1 MSTYSLADEGI
12 VVRCF
17 VCRIELWQSSMETG
31 KFCDNIRVIKNG
43 LVSGVDSMFKTSD
56 SAFKHITDWL
66 NPLRKSVEFDIF
78 FLRPPSGVRFACN
91 HDNVEVLVPWKW
103 DRFLYFGP
111 LRKRSRSLSFR
122 TDLYVCTNSN
132 RAHIGCLRYL
142 VQTSEGQRRTEFD
155 MVGLLSSETPS
166 DRLSVWHIL
175 FIKRTTPRFVIG
187 SFKVQDHML
196 KHCKLWQTRYSW
208 TISARPGKLVCY
220 LWQRTTPMIFK
231 VPSDG
236 QTGHTRQFG
245 PELRT
250 TW

>member
-1 MSTYSLADEGI
+1 MLRDSLADEGI

-78 FLRPPSGVRFACN
+78 FLRPPSGVRFACI

-122 TDLYVCTNSN
+122 TDLFLMCAEIRIS
-132 RAHIGCLRYL
+132 AHSFYTPDLSGRI
-142 VQTSEGQRRTEFD
+142 
-155 MVGLLSSETPS
+155 MIWNGLLSGHPTVC
-166 DRLSVWHIL
+166 LGTHT
-175 FIKRTTPRFVIG
+175 FYNKRTTPIDFQG
-187 SFKVQDHML
+187 SKV
-196 KHCKLWQTRYSW
+196 KITC
-208 TISARPGKLVCY
+208 
-220 LWQRTTPMIFK
+220 
-231 VPSDG
+231 
-236 QTGHTRQFG
+236 
-245 PELRT
+245 
-250 TW
+250 